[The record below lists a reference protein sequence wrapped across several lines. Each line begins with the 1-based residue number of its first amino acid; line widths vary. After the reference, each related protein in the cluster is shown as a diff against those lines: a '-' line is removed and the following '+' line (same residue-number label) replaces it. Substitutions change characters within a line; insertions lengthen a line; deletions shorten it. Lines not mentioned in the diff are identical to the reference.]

1 MDKSQTKVKSYT
13 WLRIWNQWSSIATM
27 VYKCNVLRIFPCISL
42 MRGLIGLSGS
52 PSVNM
57 FGTFSVWDINF
68 LEEQGADK
76 YKVDR

>member
-1 MDKSQTKVKSYT
+1 
-13 WLRIWNQWSSIATM
+13 M